1 MITFIIEHLESELYD
16 WCLLEYRHISEVVGK
31 EHLLFTNV
39 KRAEDHKKL
48 KELGKVE
55 KRSVKE
61 LGLLKSD
68 VCLLDPTAG
77 GVLTSYDCQ
86 HQFTCLVFGGILGDD
101 PPQGRT
107 QKAFAGLDCNKR
119 NLGNKQMSTDTA
131 VLVAKKIADGM
142 QFADI
147 EFVDELVIPV
157 AKGEEIILPYRFV
170 VQNNKP
176 VVAEGYIEF
185 VKKQDENMV

>member
-1 MITFIIEHLESELYD
+1 MVTYIIEHLEPELYE
-16 WCLLEYRHISEVVGK
+16 WCLLEYRHISEIVGK

-39 KRAEDHKKL
+39 KKAEDQRKL
-48 KELGKVE
+48 KELGNVE
-55 KRSVKE
+55 KRNVKE
-61 LGLLKSD
+61 LGLPT
-68 VCLLDPTAG
+68 VEMCLLEPLAG
-77 GVLTSYDCQ
+77 SALTHYDCQ
-86 HQFTCLVFGGILGDD
+86 NQFRYLIFGGILGDD

-119 NLGNKQMSTDTA
+119 NLGDKQMSTDTA
-131 VLVAKKIADGM
+131 VLVAKKIADGI

-170 VQNNKP
+170 VENGKP
-176 VVAEGYIEF
+176 VLANGYIDF
-185 VKKQDENMV
+185 VKKQEMF